1 MWALL
6 PKRKQGLYFKL
17 MRFIFLFLL
26 ITSVAFGQKVQQVDV
41 LIYGSNVAA
50 HVAAHAAK
58 SAGKKTLLIVP
69 VGEETLIASTS
80 MNRQAIKGL
89 AWDFYRKLGKEQG
102 QFDVFQANDLLKKR
116 VIDAYRKQSE
126 YLVWDGMT
134 LQHVEK
140 DDSQLLQLSFK
151 DQSGLRLVKAKQVI
165 DCSLQATLLEK
176 TGYQVISQIEDDGMG
191 GTNKQVQKPVP
202 AYANLQAPVY
212 LLKLANEAEAI
223 VASQTAVI
231 RAMDAI
237 QKGIDV
243 RVVKEEDVQ
252 RYFTF
257 NPWMDGSRPDVL
269 IDDASQ
275 PLMEIIGPWKKVS
288 DKENGFGQGYL
299 STFSDDDLGSRVR
312 FNSRSLLK
320 GIYQAYYFIPKS
332 LGNMSIPMDV
342 YVGRTKY
349 PVTLK
354 LNQGTIGWQSLGTF
368 TFSDPATADVLI
380 STKNAKGLIL
390 ADAVL
395 WVPQK

>member
-1 MWALL
+1 
-6 PKRKQGLYFKL
+6 
-17 MRFIFLFLL
+17 MRFIFFFLL
-26 ITSVAFGQKVQQVDV
+26 VTSVAFGQKVQQVDV

-58 SAGKKTLLIVP
+58 SAGKKALLVQP
-69 VGEETLIASTS
+69 LGEETLPTFGFI
-80 MNRQAIKGL
+80 NRQEIKGL

-102 QFDVFQANDLLKKR
+102 QFDVFQANEGLKKR
-116 VIDAYRKQSE
+116 VLDGYHKQSE
-126 YLVWDGMT
+126 FLIWEGVT
-134 LQHVEK
+134 LQQVQQNE
-140 DDSQLLQLSFK
+140 SQWQQITVS
-151 DQSGLRLVKAKQVI
+151 DATGTRIVKAKQFI
-165 DCSLQATLLEK
+165 DCSMQADLLTK
-176 TGYQVISQIEDDGMG
+176 AGYSVTYQVEDNGMG
-191 GTNKQVQKPVP
+191 GTTKHVQKPVISW
-202 AYANLQAPVY
+202 NNVQAPVFM
-212 LLKLANEAEAI
+212 LQQSSEAEAL

-257 NPWMDGSRPDVL
+257 NPWMDGTRPDVL
-269 IDDASQ
+269 IDDANQSM
-275 PLMEIIGPWKKVS
+275 MEIIGPWKKVA
-288 DKENGFGQGYL
+288 DKEVGFGQGYL

-320 GIYQAYYFIPKS
+320 GVYQAYYFIPKS
-332 LGNMSIPMDV
+332 MGNVSIPMEV

-349 PVTLK
+349 PIALK
-354 LNQGTIGWQSLGTF
+354 LNQETIGWQSLGTF

>member
-17 MRFIFLFLL
+17 MRFIFIFLL
-26 ITSVAFGQKVQQVDV
+26 ITSVAVGQKVQQVDV

-50 HVAAHAAK
+50 QIAAHAAK

-89 AWDFYRKLGKEQG
+89 AWDFYRKLGQEQG
-102 QFDVFQANDLLKKR
+102 QFDAFQANEGQKKR
-116 VIDAYRKQSE
+116 AIDAYHKQSE
-126 YLVWDGMT
+126 YLVWEGMT
-134 LQHVEK
+134 LQHVDK
-140 DDSQLLQLSFK
+140 NDSQLLQLSFK

-165 DCSLQATLLEK
+165 DCSLPATLLEK
-176 TGYQVISQIEDDGMG
+176 TGYQVISQIDDDGMG
-191 GTNKQVQKPVP
+191 GTIKQVQKPVP
-202 AYANLQAPVY
+202 VYANLQAPVFM
-212 LLKLANEAEAI
+212 LKQPNEAEAI

-269 IDDASQ
+269 IDDASH

-288 DKENGFGQGYL
+288 DQENGFGQGYL

-320 GIYQAYYFIPKS
+320 GVYHAYYFIPKS
-332 LGNMSIPMDV
+332 MGNMSIPMDV

-349 PVTLK
+349 PVALK

-368 TFSDPATADVLI
+368 TFSDPATADILI

>member
-1 MWALL
+1 
-6 PKRKQGLYFKL
+6 
-17 MRFIFLFLL
+17 MRFIFFFLL
-26 ITSVAFGQKVQQVDV
+26 VTSVAFGQKVQQVDV

-50 HVAAHAAK
+50 HMAAHAAK
-58 SAGKKTLLIVP
+58 SAGKKALLLQP
-69 VGEETLIASTS
+69 LGEETLQTS
-80 MNRQAIKGL
+80 GFINRQEIKGL

-102 QFDVFQANDLLKKR
+102 QFDVFQANEGLKKR
-116 VIDAYRKQSE
+116 VLDGYHIQSE
-126 YLVWDGMT
+126 FLIWEGVT
-134 LQHVEK
+134 LQQVQQNE
-140 DDSQLLQLSFK
+140 SQWQQITVS
-151 DQSGLRLVKAKQVI
+151 DATGTRIVKAKQFI
-165 DCSLQATLLEK
+165 DCSMRADLL
-176 TGYQVISQIEDDGMG
+176 TRAGYSVTYQVEDNGMG
-191 GTNKQVQKPVP
+191 GTTKHVQKPVISW
-202 AYANLQAPVY
+202 NNVQAPVFM
-212 LLKLANEAEAI
+212 LQQSSEAEAL

-257 NPWMDGSRPDVL
+257 NPWMDGTRPDVL
-269 IDDASQ
+269 IDDANQSM
-275 PLMEIIGPWKKVS
+275 MEIIGPWKKVA
-288 DKENGFGQGYL
+288 DKEVGFGQGYL

-320 GIYQAYYFIPKS
+320 GVYQAYYFIPKS
-332 LGNMSIPMDV
+332 MGNVSIPMEV

-349 PVTLK
+349 PIALK
-354 LNQGTIGWQSLGTF
+354 LNQETIGWQSLGTF

-380 STKNAKGLIL
+380 STKNVKGLIL

>member
-1 MWALL
+1 
-6 PKRKQGLYFKL
+6 
-17 MRFIFLFLL
+17 MRFIFFFLL
-26 ITSVAFGQKVQQVDV
+26 VTSVAFGQKVQQVDV

-58 SAGKKTLLIVP
+58 SAGKKALLVQP
-69 VGEETLIASTS
+69 LGEETLPTS
-80 MNRQAIKGL
+80 GFINRQEIKGL

-102 QFDVFQANDLLKKR
+102 QFDVFQANEGLKKR
-116 VIDAYRKQSE
+116 VLDGYHKQSE
-126 YLVWDGMT
+126 FLIWEGVT
-134 LQHVEK
+134 LQQVQQNE
-140 DDSQLLQLSFK
+140 SQWQQITVS
-151 DQSGLRLVKAKQVI
+151 DATGTRIVKAKQFI
-165 DCSLQATLLEK
+165 DCSMQADLLTK
-176 TGYQVISQIEDDGMG
+176 AGYSVTYQVEDNGMG
-191 GTNKQVQKPVP
+191 GTTKHVQKPVISW
-202 AYANLQAPVY
+202 NNVQAPVFM
-212 LLKLANEAEAI
+212 LQQSNEAEAL

-257 NPWMDGSRPDVL
+257 NPWMDGTRPDVL
-269 IDDASQ
+269 IDDANQSM
-275 PLMEIIGPWKKVS
+275 MEIIGPWKKVA
-288 DKENGFGQGYL
+288 DKEVGFGQGYL

-320 GIYQAYYFIPKS
+320 GVYQAYYFIPKS
-332 LGNMSIPMDV
+332 MGNVSIPMEV

-349 PVTLK
+349 PIALK
-354 LNQGTIGWQSLGTF
+354 LNQETIGWQSLGTF